1 MSSNFHARYP
11 AGMASNTD
19 KTPGQPAAKKLTGRE
34 KPGTLQQP
42 TANGAE
48 GRNNARREL
57 VEKEIMEQATRLFAE
72 RGFASTTLQDIAKA
86 TGLTRPALY
95 HYVANKDEIFS
106 RLVSEIVEA
115 PAVLL
120 HQINERTDIGPSEKL
135 HEMATSIALHQAQNP
150 ERFRLLIRSEAE
162 LPEEISATY
171 RQSRRQVLKE
181 FTRIIE
187 VGIRAGELRP
197 VNPRTAALGI
207 LGMLNWLA
215 WWHHPGNAQD
225 DKAVATELAGM
236 ALRSLAQE
244 DATGGAPEGPA
255 RAIELL
261 RQNLDYLEHV
271 LESTGDTGSL
281 DHATGHSPGIGP

>member
-1 MSSNFHARYP
+1 MRRQSA
-11 AGMASNTD
+11 
-19 KTPGQPAAKKLTGRE
+19 
-34 KPGTLQQP
+34 
-42 TANGAE
+42 ANGEE

-72 RGFASTTLQDIAKA
+72 RGFAGTTLQDIAKA

-106 RLVSEIVEA
+106 RLVSQIVEA

-135 HEMATSIALHQAQNP
+135 LDMATSIALHQAQNADW
-150 ERFRLLIRSEAE
+150 FRLIIRSEAE
-162 LPEEISATY
+162 LPEEIAATY
-171 RQSRRQVLKE
+171 KQIRRQVLNE

-187 VGIRAGELRP
+187 VGIRAGELYP
-197 VNPRTAALGI
+197 VDPRTAALGI
-207 LGMLNWLA
+207 IGMLNWVA
-215 WWHHPGNAQD
+215 WWHHPGDAQND
-225 DKAVATELAGM
+225 RAVATELADM

-244 DATGGAPEGPA
+244 QVTAGAPEGPA

-261 RQNLDYLEHV
+261 RRNLDYLEHL
-271 LESTGDTGSL
+271 LESTGDTKASS
-281 DHATGHSPGIGP
+281 HNA